1 MQYCYAPSFAT
12 LALSPIGQVS
22 MINRPVNLAQK
33 TKRSLLALNPLPY
46 LTVAMLSTLLALSGC
61 QKSPEVD
68 EVQTSDN
75 ATVTAPVV
83 EDVTTDPTTATQQEN
98 LTPLTIL
105 ALGDSL
111 TEGLG
116 VANDDNYP
124 AQLEARLQEMGY
136 KNVEVVN
143 SGLSG
148 ETSTGLVNR
157 LDWVL
162 QTKPDITILT
172 IGANDAI
179 RGLDVAT
186 IEANIRTAVKQLQ
199 DNGSEVIL
207 GGMQIYDNLGDD
219 YVKSFSAIY
228 PRVAKDMDIAMIPF
242 FLDGVGGDAKLNQAD
257 AIHPTKEGYTIIV
270 NDNILPIL
278 KPELE
283 QMLLSIQANSLTPTK
298 SAAVETVQ

>member
-1 MQYCYAPSFAT
+1 
-12 LALSPIGQVS
+12 
-22 MINRPVNLAQK
+22 MI
-33 TKRSLLALNPLPY
+33 KRSFKSAQSTKKLSILWRPLSY
-46 LTVAMLSTLLALSGC
+46 LTVAVLSSLVALSGC
-61 QKSPEVD
+61 QKNPETDSPN
-68 EVQTSDN
+68 EVQTSKT

-83 EDVTTDPTTATQQEN
+83 QNNDDNNANIDASSLTKQGMLAPVTV
-98 LTPLTIL
+98 L

-116 VANDDNYP
+116 VANEDNYP
-124 AQLEARLQEMGY
+124 AQLQASLQQIGY
-136 KNVEVVN
+136 KNVEVIN

-157 LDWVL
+157 IDWVL

-179 RGLDVAT
+179 RGLDIAT
-186 IEANIRTAVKQLQ
+186 IEANIRTAVKKLQ

-207 GGMQIYDNLGDD
+207 GGMQIYDNLGND

-228 PRVAKDMDIAMIPF
+228 PRVAADMNVPLIPF
-242 FLDGVGGDAKLNQAD
+242 FLNGVGGDAKLNQAD

-270 NDNILPIL
+270 NENILPVL

-283 QMLLSIQANSLTPTK
+283 KMLLSIQANSLTP
-298 SAAVETVQ
+298 VEIPATETSQ

>member
-1 MQYCYAPSFAT
+1 MMKNNN
-12 LALSPIGQVS
+12 LS
-22 MINRPVNLAQK
+22 L
-33 TKRSLLALNPLPY
+33 TKRSILSVTIGVFSTALL
-46 LTVAMLSTLLALSGC
+46 LTGC
-61 QKSPEVD
+61 QKTPETD
-68 EVQTSDN
+68 AANEPETTET
-75 ATVTAPVV
+75 ATVNTPVAIN
-83 EDVTTDPTTATQQEN
+83 ESSNANTTNEVALSQ
-98 LTPLTIL
+98 PLTIL

-116 VANDDNYP
+116 VNPDDNYP
-124 AQLEARLQEMGY
+124 AQLEAKLKQMGY

-157 LDWVL
+157 LDWVA

-172 IGANDAI
+172 IGANDAM
-179 RGLDVAT
+179 RGLELST
-186 IEANIRTAVKQLQ
+186 IEENIRTAVTHLQ

-207 GGMQIYDNLGDD
+207 GGMQIYDNLGND

-228 PRVAKDMDIAMIPF
+228 PRVAKDMNLQMIPF
-242 FLDGVGGDAKLNQAD
+242 FLDGVGGKAELNQAD

-270 NDNILPIL
+270 DNNILPVL

-283 QMLLSIQANSLTPTK
+283 RMLQSMQANSLTP
-298 SAAVETVQ
+298 VETPTTETAQ

>member
-1 MQYCYAPSFAT
+1 
-12 LALSPIGQVS
+12 
-22 MINRPVNLAQK
+22 MI
-33 TKRSLLALNPLPY
+33 KRSFKSAQSTKKLSILWRPLSY
-46 LTVAMLSTLLALSGC
+46 LTVAVLSSLVALSGC
-61 QKSPEVD
+61 QKNPETDSPN
-68 EVQTSDN
+68 EVQTSKT

-83 EDVTTDPTTATQQEN
+83 QNNDDNNVDIDASSLTKQGMLAPVTV
-98 LTPLTIL
+98 L

-116 VANDDNYP
+116 VANEDNYP
-124 AQLEARLQEMGY
+124 AQLQASLQQIGY
-136 KNVEVVN
+136 KNVEVIN

-157 LDWVL
+157 IDWVL

-179 RGLDVAT
+179 RGLDIAT
-186 IEANIRTAVKQLQ
+186 IEANIRTAVKKLQ

-207 GGMQIYDNLGDD
+207 GGMQIYDNLGND

-228 PRVAKDMDIAMIPF
+228 PRVAADMNVPLIPF

-270 NDNILPIL
+270 NNNVLPVL

-283 QMLLSIQANSLTPTK
+283 RILLSSQTSPLNPTEAPVIE
-298 SAAVETVQ
+298 AAQ